1 MKFRVCETPSVLTK
15 VPCSSHDMDAHP
27 FTRVM
32 SGLTKGW
39 AAVRD
44 LSHREKG
51 IGCLSGDLVGE
62 AAINNIYIYMEIYHT
77 SIYIYMEI
85 YHTSIYIYIH
95 TWRYTILIAKKEKGF
110 SWLSLPSGKR

>member
-1 MKFRVCETPSVLTK
+1 
-15 VPCSSHDMDAHP
+15 
-27 FTRVM
+27 M

-62 AAINNIYIYMEIYHT
+62 AAINIGGGVA
-77 SIYIYMEI
+77 
-85 YHTSIYIYIH
+85 
-95 TWRYTILIAKKEKGF
+95 W
-110 SWLSLPSGKR
+110 

>member
-1 MKFRVCETPSVLTK
+1 MVYIKNIYCETPSVLTK

-62 AAINNIYIYMEIYHT
+62 AAINI
-77 SIYIYMEI
+77 
-85 YHTSIYIYIH
+85 
-95 TWRYTILIAKKEKGF
+95 G
-110 SWLSLPSGKR
+110 SGVAW

>member
-1 MKFRVCETPSVLTK
+1 
-15 VPCSSHDMDAHP
+15 MDAHP

-62 AAINNIYIYMEIYHT
+62 AAINNIYIYTWRYTILLY
-77 SIYIYMEI
+77 IYIHGDIPYF
-85 YHTSIYIYIH
+85 YIYIH

>member
-1 MKFRVCETPSVLTK
+1 
-15 VPCSSHDMDAHP
+15 MDAHP

-62 AAINNIYIYMEIYHT
+62 AAINNIYIYTWRYTILL
-77 SIYIYMEI
+77 
-85 YHTSIYIYIH
+85 YIYIH